1 MSEQRKRLERAL
13 RGCAKEWKPQ
23 TTDPWPTIR
32 ERVSEQ
38 RTNEIKARAKQVDE
52 TGRAQ
57 AGPHGHQLVPDHL
70 LGWALAALSL
80 MILVAVMYVAAG
92 PLHGPAQH
100 GPPPSKQHTPEK
112 GAGQNDGASRESGLS
127 SLRTKVDQTKVADG
141 ARVKLDWVY
150 ADEKFVAVGLHA
162 QRLEGAQTP
171 EGSDSAVLEPAL
183 WDDSVGGES
192 KLPPYVKI
200 TDASGQ
206 DFDTIGGGTML
217 GPQRTGA
224 DVTFDAPETLKVG
237 KEHRLRLEVP
247 LDTAAGGTPGEKPK
261 AGPFIFDF
269 EVPVRPAPTIDVNQ
283 NVDAKGITITLKRV
297 VASPLL
303 PQAVVCFKPPDDEHD
318 WMPFLPY
325 DERYEKGAGSA
336 PQELGDGCWS
346 LMMAAPVEGRSTVTV
361 VKLVGMPKGP
371 MDSSEGGTVTPKTI
385 HGPWTFEFEAPAA
398 P

>member
-1 MSEQRKRLERAL
+1 MTEQRKRLERAL
-13 RGCAKEWKPQ
+13 RGCAKGWEPQ
-23 TTDPWPTIR
+23 TTDPWPIIR

-38 RTNEIKARAKQVDE
+38 RVNDVQASAEQVE
-52 TGRAQ
+52 GTGRVRAD
-57 AGPHGHQLVPDHL
+57 PHGHQLVPNHL

-92 PLHGPAQH
+92 PLHGPARH
-100 GPPPSKQHTPEK
+100 GPPNGKQHAPEK
-112 GAGQNDGASRESGLS
+112 GAGQNYGASPNGGRPA
-127 SLRTKVDQTKVADG
+127 LRTEVDQTKVADG
-141 ARVKLDWVY
+141 AKVTLDWGY
-150 ADEKFVAVGLHA
+150 ADEKFVAVGLHT
-162 QRLEGAQTP
+162 QR
-171 EGSDSAVLEPAL
+171 LEPAL
-183 WDDSVGGES
+183 WDDTGGNEA

-206 DFDTIGGGTML
+206 DFDMVGGGTLL
-217 GPQRTGA
+217 GPDHTGA
-224 DVTFDAPETLKVG
+224 DATFDAPKGLKAG
-237 KEHRLRLEVP
+237 KEHRFRLEVP

-261 AGPFIFDF
+261 AGPFFFAF

-283 NVDAKGITITLKRV
+283 NLEAKGITITLKRV

-303 PQAVVCFKPPDDEHD
+303 PQAIVCFKSPDDEHD

-346 LMMAAPVEGRSTVTV
+346 LMMAAPVEGHSSVTV
-361 VKLVGMPKGP
+361 VNLVGMPKGP
-371 MDSSEGGTVTPKTI
+371 MDTSEGRTVTPKTI
-385 HGPWTFEFEAPAA
+385 RGPWTFEFEAPAA